1 MSDSKELKPAEKK
14 HNRRPPNAGIGR
26 PAGIPN
32 KVTTEFRDT
41 VRRVLEENTQNVGLW
56 LTQVATGS
64 HGKEPAP
71 EKALDLLAKL
81 AEFAAPKLARVEH
94 AGDKE
99 NPMKVEF
106 SWKQN

>member
-1 MSDSKELKPAEKK
+1 MSDSKELKPTEKK

-41 VRRVLEENTQNVGLW
+41 VRRVLEENTHNVGLW
-56 LTQVATGS
+56 LEQVAKGS
-64 HGKEPAP
+64 HGKDPAP

-99 NPMKVEF
+99 NPMRVEF
-106 SWKQN
+106 SWKQD